1 MAIAHSPEEFLL
13 PNEFLEKS
21 DKFIK
26 NIQQKKYEKYILLED
41 NVIPSVVIMRYDR
54 LEELVTKKSKKEAVY
69 DRTKLSKPQSMLVTI
84 KNRIHFFNDME
95 EEDIIAVTQNVSFLR
110 LKEGD
115 VVFEQ
120 HSTGNEIYYIING
133 TVDISGYSERAHNDE
148 HQARLTTLHEGQ
160 VFGELGPVLDEGRTA
175 KATISSS
182 DAFILVM
189 ELKDAVEC
197 SNPKAFAMV
206 YKNLMKSLARKL
218 IDTNNQL
225 YPFIED

>member
-1 MAIAHSPEEFLL
+1 MPIAHSPEEFLL
-13 PNEFLEKS
+13 PNEFSKKS
-21 DKFIK
+21 DQFIK

-54 LEELVTKKSKKEAVY
+54 LEELVTKKSKKEIVY

-84 KNRIHFFNDME
+84 KDRIHFFNDMV

-115 VVFEQ
+115 VIFEQ
-120 HSTGNEIYYIING
+120 HSRGNEIYYIING
-133 TVDISGYSERAHNDE
+133 TIDISGYSERAHNDE
-148 HQARLTTLHEGQ
+148 HQARLTTLREGQ

-175 KATISSS
+175 KATVSSS

-189 ELKDAVEC
+189 ELKDPTEC
-197 SNPKAFAMV
+197 SNPQAFAMV